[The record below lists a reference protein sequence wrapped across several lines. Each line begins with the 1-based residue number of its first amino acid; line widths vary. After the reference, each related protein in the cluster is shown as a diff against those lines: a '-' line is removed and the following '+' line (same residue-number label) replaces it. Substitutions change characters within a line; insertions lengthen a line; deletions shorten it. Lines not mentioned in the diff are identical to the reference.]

1 MAKIHANESV
11 VENLRVTAKRVVALN
26 IRTTAA
32 EWSFRP
38 VLSLRPGPETPAR
51 APRRWIDSWG
61 PVGFTPQSL
70 GRSHSETAGGILDL
84 RYARRRGGTTRSRL
98 DRGSEEAL
106 MLGKLIRGWLHLDP
120 GLWEEPDRREGSTN
134 GSEMVDRPSN
144 GGGIIAASGDRLI
157 PVLLLRFH
165 P

>member
-1 MAKIHANESV
+1 MDRQLGTRWVH
-11 VENLRVTAKRVVALN
+11 
-26 IRTTAA
+26 AA
-32 EWSFRP
+32 E
-38 VLSLRPGPETPAR
+38 PGPITLGD
-51 APRRWIDSWG
+51 RR
-61 PVGFTPQSL
+61 
-70 GRSHSETAGGILDL
+70 GILDL

-106 MLGKLIRGWLHLDP
+106 MLAKLIRGWLHLDP
-120 GLWEEPDRREGSTN
+120 GLWEESDRREGSTN